1 MATGIIK
8 VSPMPRILTLRGS
21 ACRPWFFG
29 LDPQTRGH
37 RRPHAM
43 TQVPEP
49 SLAVRV
55 DPNEMV
61 RYVHH
66 LMTRAPSSSGDMS
79 IAIAQRQWGGD
90 TPQARA
96 AQLRWSAL
104 NRAFGDARVSTWTT
118 HPKRDQ
124 IHVPAALIA
133 AAGVARLT
141 LDEQEVGV
149 DIPPLLDA
157 TLELCEPVGNA

>member
-1 MATGIIK
+1 
-8 VSPMPRILTLRGS
+8 
-21 ACRPWFFG
+21 
-29 LDPQTRGH
+29 
-37 RRPHAM
+37 M
-43 TQVPEP
+43 TTDLQPN
-49 SLAVRV
+49 LAVRV

-61 RYVHH
+61 RYVQE
-66 LMTRAPSSSGDMS
+66 LMSTPGSATVPEATM
-79 IAIAQRQWGGD
+79 ALAHRQWGGD
-90 TPQARA
+90 TALARA

-141 LDEQEVGV
+141 MAEQEVV
-149 DIPPLLDA
+149 FDIPTLLDA
-157 TLELCEPVGNA
+157 TLELCEPVGHA

>member
-1 MATGIIK
+1 MNE
-8 VSPMPRILTLRGS
+8 PQQPNLT
-21 ACRPWFFG
+21 
-29 LDPQTRGH
+29 
-37 RRPHAM
+37 
-43 TQVPEP
+43 
-49 SLAVRV
+49 VRV

-61 RYVHH
+61 QYVQN
-66 LMTRAPSSSGDMS
+66 LMTTPSATAP
-79 IAIAQRQWGGD
+79 AATKELAHRQWGGD
-90 TPQARA
+90 TPLARA

-141 LDEQEVGV
+141 MAEEEVV
-149 DIPPLLDA
+149 FDIPTLLDA
-157 TLELCEPVGNA
+157 TLELCEPVGHA